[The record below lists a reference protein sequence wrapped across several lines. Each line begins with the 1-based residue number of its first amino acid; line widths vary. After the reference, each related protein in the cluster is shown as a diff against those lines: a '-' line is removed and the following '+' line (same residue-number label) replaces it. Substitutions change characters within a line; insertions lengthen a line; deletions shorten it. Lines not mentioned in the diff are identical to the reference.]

1 MSPASGHSAATA
13 HVDEAEN
20 PLAGLAWLPD
30 QKTLTITDVTK
41 LKRLRRK
48 QLSASTSFSL
58 DPDMCSVSMVIDR
71 LMPREDGAFEANQLG
86 TAAHAVLEHLFSLPG
101 PERTKARASAIA
113 REYRENFEF
122 ANEMLGHGLAPLVH
136 ALNEADTAKWFR
148 EVDQRTHGL
157 WEIED
162 PTQVTVFRNEM
173 GFGASNEFNA
183 NIGKVPFVGY
193 IDRVDK
199 IVDPA
204 TGEIVG
210 YKVIDYKMGKYKE
223 PDPKYPNNPDDYGD
237 QIKIYVA
244 AMFGATGLW
253 PESGALVFAK
263 YHRARVIETT
273 PAAVDVAVKR
283 FEAAYDRM
291 NSLADNNE
299 YPTKAGP
306 LCSWCVLVN
315 NCPAAVNPRNGIA
328 YEDLSNTVKIPF
340 DELPAA
346 EQAAGRNWPA
356 WKKAKG
362 VRKPG
367 LDDDGNPLP
376 LKAIPRGEAAFPTVQ
391 FPAPSDSDEANARR
405 MTAGITNGAAQQPD
419 PSAHRAPAP
428 STNTTEGNTPM
439 TITAAAPAQKRLIEG
454 VSVTDADVE
463 GILNA
468 RSNSALAVTDLAAFT
483 ISELAK
489 AGAPINNGSVNSLL
503 DTLATIVQNV
513 EFALTGSTSYQSG
526 TNRLVRIALK
536 QVVESL
542 PLPWWEDF
550 AAWDSWF
557 EKARRRTSATVNAA
571 IRLHAQGEQLP
582 DAPYQTL
589 AGLEKPAELEQTP
602 AGLVNQA

>member
-1 MSPASGHSAATA
+1 LSPATGHAAATA
-13 HVDEAEN
+13 HVEETEH

-30 QKTLTITDVTK
+30 KKTLTITDVSK

-48 QLSASTSFSL
+48 QLSASTSHAL
-58 DPDMCSVSMVIDR
+58 YPDKCSVSMVIDR
-71 LMPREDGAFEANQLG
+71 LMPREDGVFEANQLG

-113 REYRENFEF
+113 REYRENLKF

-136 ALNEADTAKWFR
+136 ALNEADTAKWFH
-148 EVDQRTHGL
+148 EVDIRTHGL

-173 GFGASNEFNA
+173 GFGADNEFNV
-183 NIGKVPFVGY
+183 NIGRVPFVGY

-204 TGEIVG
+204 TGEITG

-223 PDPKYPNNPDDYGD
+223 PDPKYPNNPDEYGD
-237 QIKIYVA
+237 QIKVYVA
-244 AMFGATGLW
+244 AMFGVTGFW

-263 YHRARVIETT
+263 HHRERVIETT
-273 PAAVDVAVKR
+273 EEAVAGAVER
-283 FEAAYDRM
+283 FEEAYDRM
-291 NSLADNNE
+291 HAMADANE
-299 YPTKAGP
+299 YPTKPGP

-315 NCPAAVNPRNGIA
+315 NCPAAVNPRNGVP
-328 YEDLSNTVKIPF
+328 YEDLSNTVKVPF
-340 DELPAA
+340 EELPAA
-346 EQAAGRNWPA
+346 EQAKGRNWPE

-362 VRKPG
+362 VRIPG

-376 LKAIPRGEAAFPTVQ
+376 LKAIPRGDIDIPVVQ

-405 MTAGITNGAAQQPD
+405 VPAGITNGAAQQTD
-419 PSAHRAPAP
+419 SSAHRTPAP

-439 TITAAAPAQKRLIEG
+439 TITAAAPAQKRLVEG

-468 RSNSALAVTDLAAFT
+468 RSNSAL
-483 ISELAK
+483 
-489 AGAPINNGSVNSLL
+489 GMPITGGSVNSLL
-503 DTLATIVQNV
+503 DTFATIVQNV

-526 TNRLVRIALK
+526 ANRMARTALK
-536 QVVESL
+536 AVVESL
-542 PLPWWEDF
+542 PLPWGEDF
-550 AAWDSWF
+550 AAWDAWF
-557 EKARRRTSATVNAA
+557 ESARKRTSATLNAA
-571 IRLHAQGEQLP
+571 IRLHSQGESLP
-582 DAPYQTL
+582 DAPYQSL
-589 AGLEKPAELEQTP
+589 AGLTKPA
-602 AGLVNQA
+602 AA